1 MAKSIPVKANDS
13 IIYHIEL
20 VHDFSMLPAFLQGLG
35 YGHSQKICIVTDS
48 NVAFVCEGRTG
59 SVGKRV

>member
-20 VHDFSMLPAFLQGLG
+20 VHDFQCSLRFCRNLA
-35 YGHSQKICIVTDS
+35 
-48 NVAFVCEGRTG
+48 TG
-59 SVGKRV
+59 TVRKSAL